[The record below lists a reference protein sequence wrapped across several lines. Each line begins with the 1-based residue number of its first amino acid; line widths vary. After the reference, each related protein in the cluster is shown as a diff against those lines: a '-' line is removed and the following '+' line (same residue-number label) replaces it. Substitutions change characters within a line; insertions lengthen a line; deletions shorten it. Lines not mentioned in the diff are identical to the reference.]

1 MKGAPPRRTATGE
14 AVVIIMIKAVI
25 IGFAHMHV
33 NEVAEYILG
42 QPETLLR
49 GIADVAPTHPELCE
63 KRYTREWNRRNV
75 EAISGIHC
83 HESYTEL
90 LDRVKPD
97 CAYILCENVQKPR
110 VALEC
115 ARRGVNIIIEKPLA
129 ADLAG
134 AEEIAG
140 AAEKYGVEVI
150 VNWPVAWRGYLHRQ
164 KRAADDLLL
173 GRSLRLNYQNGHT
186 GPLGQGARHRG
197 VAETADEMT
206 DEERGSCWWYH
217 SDCGGGAL
225 LDILCY
231 GCYFSRWYFGLPL
244 GVSASEQRLSLSY
257 ADCGDNAA
265 AIFRY
270 ADRLTVAEGSWTI
283 PRRLVPAGP
292 QLLCED
298 GALWC
303 SGGADSNQSVEAC
316 TLAGEDVVVPEFELS
331 DDMRNLPWHYA
342 AHRLRGKKLF
352 ETLELGFNLDV
363 MRMLDAATRSSREG
377 REVEL

>member
-1 MKGAPPRRTATGE
+1 MVTPVR
-14 AVVIIMIKAVI
+14 
-25 IGFAHMHV
+25 
-33 NEVAEYILG
+33 
-42 QPETLLR
+42 
-49 GIADVAPTHPELCE
+49 
-63 KRYTREWNRRNV
+63 
-75 EAISGIHC
+75 S
-83 HESYTEL
+83 
-90 LDRVKPD
+90 DR
-97 CAYILCENVQKPR
+97 
-110 VALEC
+110 
-115 ARRGVNIIIEKPLA
+115 
-129 ADLAG
+129 
-134 AEEIAG
+134 
-140 AAEKYGVEVI
+140 
-150 VNWPVAWRGYLHRQ
+150 
-164 KRAADDLLL
+164 
-173 GRSLRLNYQNGHT
+173 
-186 GPLGQGARHRG
+186 GARHRG

-303 SGGADSNQSVEAC
+303 SGGADSNQSVEA
-316 TLAGEDVVVPEFELS
+316 
-331 DDMRNLPWHYA
+331 WHTRGRGCGRSRIRAFGRYA
-342 AHRLRGKKLF
+342 KSAVALRG
-352 ETLELGFNLDV
+352 TP
-363 MRMLDAATRSSREG
+363 AAR
-377 REVEL
+377 